1 MTITGNFERF
11 QYFIFEGGFM
21 KNKIFSKK
29 LESRFLVE
37 STTTESATFP
47 YKTALQN
54 GLKYIIGKTAVS
66 NCWKSQANIL

>member
-1 MTITGNFERF
+1 
-11 QYFIFEGGFM
+11 M
-21 KNKIFSKK
+21 KNEIFSKK

-54 GLKYIIGKTAVS
+54 GLKYIIGKTVVS